1 MNASDIG
8 LNVSFMTGQ
17 GTGETRESVT
27 GNWRRG
33 HIP

>member
-1 MNASDIG
+1 MNASNID

-17 GTGETRESVT
+17 GTGETRESAT